1 MVKMTQL
8 FHKSYFFDTT
18 FSFISHFPIP
28 WKKQFNKMKTSQ
40 IYYPHLNE
48 TGSARYLMVFRKVP
62 LFN

>member
-1 MVKMTQL
+1 
-8 FHKSYFFDTT
+8 
-18 FSFISHFPIP
+18 
-28 WKKQFNKMKTSQ
+28 MKTSQ